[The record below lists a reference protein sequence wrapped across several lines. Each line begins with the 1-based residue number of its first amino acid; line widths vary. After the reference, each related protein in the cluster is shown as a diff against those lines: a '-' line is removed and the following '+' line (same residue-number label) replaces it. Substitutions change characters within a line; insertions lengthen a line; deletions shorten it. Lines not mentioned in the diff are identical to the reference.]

1 MSTCSAS
8 PPQPVDLRRHLSVQV
23 LTGSGPTS
31 CLLSSRSEIPAR
43 DLYGSPAHLK
53 VIPVSITS
61 FRPARVLAASAAVLS
76 LIAVA
81 AGCSRAEDDAAPA
94 ASADKGPATE
104 LRLGYFPNVTHAAA
118 LVGLGKGLFTKELGS
133 TKLVPTKFNAGPE
146 AVGALLGGSLD
157 ASFIGSGPAI
167 NAYAKSNGE
176 AVRLIAGT
184 TSGGAQLVVRSTITK
199 PEDLAGKTVVTP
211 QLGNTQDV
219 SLKKWLAEKNLTKT
233 VKVTNLENAQTLDA
247 FKKGD
252 VDAAWLPEPWS
263 SRLVLDAGAK
273 VLLDEA
279 SLWPDGKFPTTVLIV
294 RTQFLQ
300 EHPESVKQLLT
311 GLVASIDSINADK
324 TAAKTEVNK
333 QLLDLTGKALKP
345 AVIDR
350 AFSTIEATADPIAAQ
365 FPQLAKDQVT
375 AGIAKTAPSV
385 SGFADLGP
393 LNEVLTKAGK
403 PTVDAAGLDKK

>member
-1 MSTCSAS
+1 
-8 PPQPVDLRRHLSVQV
+8 VR
-23 LTGSGPTS
+23 
-31 CLLSSRSEIPAR
+31 INN
-43 DLYGSPAHLK
+43 
-53 VIPVSITS
+53 

-76 LIAVA
+76 LVAAV
-81 AGCSRAEDDAAPA
+81 AGCSRAGGSDQTQA
-94 ASADKGPATE
+94 ASTDKGPATE

-118 LVGLGKGLFTKELGS
+118 LVGLGQGLFAKELGS

-167 NAYAKSNGE
+167 NAYAKSNGD

-184 TSGGAQLVVRSTITK
+184 TSGGAQLVVKPTITK
-199 PEDLAGKTVVTP
+199 PEDLIGKTVVTP

-219 SLKKWLAEKNLTKT
+219 SLKKWLAEKNLTGK
-233 VKVTNLENAQTLDA
+233 VKVTNLENAQTLDS

-279 SLWPDGKFPTTVLIV
+279 TLWPGGKFPTTVLIV

-300 EHPESVKQLLT
+300 EHPATVKALLT
-311 GLVASIDSINADK
+311 GLVASIDFSANDK
-324 TAAKTEVNK
+324 AAAKKVVNDQLK
-333 QLLDLTGKALKP
+333 QLTGKALKP

-350 AFSTIEATADPIAAQ
+350 AFSNITITADPIAAQ

-375 AGIAKTAPSV
+375 AGIAKQAPSV
-385 SGFADLGP
+385 AGFADLGP
-393 LNEVLTKAGK
+393 LNDVLTKSGK
-403 PTVDAAGLDKK
+403 AAVDAAGLDKK

>member
-1 MSTCSAS
+1 MS
-8 PPQPVDLRRHLSVQV
+8 
-23 LTGSGPTS
+23 
-31 CLLSSRSEIPAR
+31 I
-43 DLYGSPAHLK
+43 
-53 VIPVSITS
+53 
-61 FRPARVLAASAAVLS
+61 FRPFRLLASALALTV
-76 LIAVA
+76 AA
-81 AGCSRAEDDAAPA
+81 AGCSRADGNETTAVSNDNGPA
-94 ASADKGPATE
+94 AE

-118 LVGLGKGLFTKELGS
+118 LVGLGQGLFTKELGS

-167 NAYAKSNGE
+167 NAYAKSKGE
-176 AVRLIAGT
+176 AVRLIAGA
-184 TSGGAQLVVRSTITK
+184 TSGGAQLVVKPTITK
-199 PEDLAGKTVVTP
+199 PADLVGKTVVTP

-219 SLKKWLAEKNLTKT
+219 SLKKWLAEQKLTGK

-300 EHPESVKQLLT
+300 EHPETVKALLS
-311 GLVASIDSINADK
+311 GLVAAIDFS
-324 TAAKTEVNK
+324 TANVAQAKTVVNE
-333 QLLDLTGKALKP
+333 QLKEATGKALKP

-350 AFSTIEATADPIAAQ
+350 AFEHITITADPIAGT

-375 AGIAKTAPSV
+375 AGIAKEAPAV
-385 SGFADLGP
+385 AGFADLGP
-393 LNEVLTKAGK
+393 LNEVLAKAGK
-403 PTVDAAGLDKK
+403 PAVDAAGLDAK

>member
-1 MSTCSAS
+1 MS
-8 PPQPVDLRRHLSVQV
+8 
-23 LTGSGPTS
+23 
-31 CLLSSRSEIPAR
+31 I
-43 DLYGSPAHLK
+43 
-53 VIPVSITS
+53 
-61 FRPARVLAASAAVLS
+61 FRPFRLLAGALALTVA
-76 LIAVA
+76 A
-81 AGCSRAEDDAAPA
+81 AGCSRADGNETAPA
-94 ASADKGPATE
+94 ANDKGPAAE

-118 LVGLGKGLFTKELGS
+118 LVGLGNGLFSKELGS

-176 AVRLIAGT
+176 AVRLIAGA
-184 TSGGAQLVVRSTITK
+184 TSGGAQLVVKPFITK
-199 PEDLAGKTVVTP
+199 PADLAGKTVVTP

-219 SLKKWLAEKNLTKT
+219 SLKKWLAEQKLTGK

-300 EHPESVKQLLT
+300 EHPETVKALLS
-311 GLVASIDSINADK
+311 GLVAAIDFSTSNA
-324 TAAKTEVNK
+324 AQAKTVVNE
-333 QLLDLTGKALKP
+333 QLKEATGKALKP

-350 AFSTIEATADPIAAQ
+350 AFEHITITADPIAGT

-375 AGIAKTAPSV
+375 AGIAKEAPAV
-385 SGFADLGP
+385 AGFADLGP
-393 LNEVLTKAGK
+393 LNEVLAKAGK
-403 PTVDAAGLDKK
+403 PAVDAAGLDAK

>member
-1 MSTCSAS
+1 MS
-8 PPQPVDLRRHLSVQV
+8 
-23 LTGSGPTS
+23 
-31 CLLSSRSEIPAR
+31 I
-43 DLYGSPAHLK
+43 
-53 VIPVSITS
+53 
-61 FRPARVLAASAAVLS
+61 FRPFRLLISALALTVA
-76 LIAVA
+76 A
-81 AGCSRAEDDAAPA
+81 AGCSRADGNETTAVPN
-94 ASADKGPATE
+94 DKGPAAE

-118 LVGLGKGLFTKELGS
+118 LVGLGQGLFAKELGS

-176 AVRLIAGT
+176 AVRLIAGA
-184 TSGGAQLVVRSTITK
+184 TSGGAQLVVRPTITK
-199 PEDLAGKTVVTP
+199 PADLVGKTVVTP

-219 SLKKWLAEKNLTKT
+219 SLKKWLAEQKLTGK

-300 EHPESVKQLLT
+300 EHPETVKALLS
-311 GLVASIDSINADK
+311 GLVAAIDFSTANA
-324 TAAKTEVNK
+324 AQAKTVVND
-333 QLLDLTGKALKP
+333 QLKEATGKALKP

-350 AFSTIEATADPIAAQ
+350 AFEHITITADPIAGT

-375 AGIAKTAPSV
+375 AGIAKQAPAV
-385 SGFADLGP
+385 AGFADLGP
-393 LNEVLTKAGK
+393 LNEVLAKAGK
-403 PTVDAAGLDKK
+403 PAVDAAGLDAK

>member
-1 MSTCSAS
+1 MRIS
-8 PPQPVDLRRHLSVQV
+8 
-23 LTGSGPTS
+23 
-31 CLLSSRSEIPAR
+31 
-43 DLYGSPAHLK
+43 
-53 VIPVSITS
+53 
-61 FRPARVLAASAAVLS
+61 RVLVVALS
-76 LIAVA
+76 LAVAA
-81 AGCSRAEDDAAPA
+81 AGCSRAEGNDSPAPA
-94 ASADKGPATE
+94 AGKGPATE

-118 LVGLGKGLFTKELGS
+118 LIGLDQGLFTKDLGS

-157 ASFIGSGPAI
+157 ATFIGSGPAI

-184 TSGGAQLVVRSTITK
+184 TSGGAQLVVKPTITK
-199 PEDLAGKTVVTP
+199 PEDLVGKTVVTP

-219 SLKKWLAEKNLTKT
+219 ALKKWLADKGLTGK

-247 FKKGD
+247 FKEGK

-273 VLLDEA
+273 VLLDEKT
-279 SLWPDGKFPTTVLIV
+279 LWPDGKFPTTVLIV

-300 EHPESVKQLLT
+300 EHPETVKALLS
-311 GLVASIDSINADK
+311 GLVASIDFANKDQA
-324 TAAKTEVNK
+324 AAKTAVNK
-333 QLLDLTGKALKP
+333 QLKAATGKDLKP

-350 AFSTIEATADPIAAQ
+350 AFSNIEITADPLAAT

-375 AGIAKTAPSV
+375 AGIAKEAPKV

-393 LNEVLTKAGK
+393 LNDVLTKAGK
-403 PTVDAAGLDKK
+403 PTVDAAGLDTK

>member
-1 MSTCSAS
+1 MRISA
-8 PPQPVDLRRHLSVQV
+8 
-23 LTGSGPTS
+23 
-31 CLLSSRSEIPAR
+31 
-43 DLYGSPAHLK
+43 
-53 VIPVSITS
+53 
-61 FRPARVLAASAAVLS
+61 FRPARLLAASLALTVA
-76 LIAVA
+76 A
-81 AGCSRAEDDAAPA
+81 AGCSRADRNDSTTAAA
-94 ASADKGPATE
+94 ATGKGPATE

-118 LVGLGKGLFTKELGS
+118 LVGLGKDLFSKELGS

-176 AVRLIAGT
+176 AVRLIAGA
-184 TSGGAQLVVRSTITK
+184 TSGGAQLVVKPTISK
-199 PEDLAGKTVVTP
+199 PEDLIGKTVVTP

-219 SLKKWLAEKNLTKT
+219 SLKKWLAEKNLTGK

-279 SLWPDGKFPTTVLIV
+279 SLWPGGKFPTTVLIV

-300 EHPESVKQLLT
+300 EHPESVKALLT
-311 GLVASIDSINADK
+311 GLVAAIDFSNTNKAD
-324 TAAKTEVNK
+324 AKTVVND
-333 QLLDLTGKALKP
+333 QLKAATGKSLKP

-350 AFSTIEATADPIAAQ
+350 AFEHIQITADPIAAT

-375 AGIAKTAPSV
+375 AGIAKTAPAV
-385 SGFADLGP
+385 AGFADLGP
-393 LNEVLTKAGK
+393 LNEVLGKAGK
-403 PTVDAAGLDKK
+403 PAVDAAGLDAK

>member
-1 MSTCSAS
+1 MSHNF
-8 PPQPVDLRRHLSVQV
+8 RRIRL
-23 LTGSGPTS
+23 
-31 CLLSSRSEIPAR
+31 
-43 DLYGSPAHLK
+43 
-53 VIPVSITS
+53 
-61 FRPARVLAASAAVLS
+61 LAAAVS
-76 LIAVA
+76 LLAVV
-81 AGCSRAEDDAAPA
+81 AGCSRADSDEQPVAAT
-94 ASADKGPATE
+94 DKGPAAQ

-118 LVGLGKGLFTKELGS
+118 LVGLDQNLFGKELGD

-167 NAYAKSNGE
+167 NAYAKSNGS
-176 AVRLIAGT
+176 AVRLIAGA
-184 TSGGAQLVVRSTITK
+184 TSGGAQLVVKPAITK

-219 SLKKWLAEKNLTKT
+219 SLKKWLAEKNLAGK

-300 EHPESVKQLLT
+300 EHPQTVKALLT
-311 GLVASIDSINADK
+311 GLVAAIDFSTKDEA
-324 TAAKTEVNK
+324 AAKTVVNK
-333 QLLDLTGKALKP
+333 QLLELTGKALKP

-350 AFSTIEATADPIAAQ
+350 AFANITITADPVAAQ

-375 AGIAKTAPSV
+375 AAIAKQAPSV
-385 SGFADLGP
+385 AGFADLAP
-393 LNEVLTKAGK
+393 LNEVLTKAGR
-403 PTVDAAGLDKK
+403 PTVDAAGLDTK